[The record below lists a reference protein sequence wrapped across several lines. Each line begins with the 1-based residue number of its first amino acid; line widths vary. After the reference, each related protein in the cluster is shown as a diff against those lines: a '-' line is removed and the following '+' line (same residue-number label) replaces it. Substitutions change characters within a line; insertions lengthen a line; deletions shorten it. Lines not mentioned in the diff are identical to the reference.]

1 MYISTRP
8 LTLNQAI
15 SVKIQKARGS
25 GRWARQQSSPQLKHM
40 LLLLIVDSNLT
51 DGVPQ
56 GQGLLSMVGHPKG
69 QVLSI
74 LVEGQ
79 LTIPEHT
86 VQVVPGPATTWMGLS
101 PVVLM
106 QPLTTSSNNLAACFC
121 FFVFVSF
128 DDLEPA
134 L

>member
-1 MYISTRP
+1 M
-8 LTLNQAI
+8 LNQAI
-15 SVKIQKARGS
+15 GIKIQKAQGS
-25 GRWARQQSSPQLKHM
+25 GRCAGQQSSPQLKHM

-69 QVLSI
+69 QVLSV

-79 LTIPEHT
+79 LAVPEHT
-86 VQVVPGPATTWMGLS
+86 VQVVPGPATTQTGMS

-106 QPLTTSSNNLAACFC
+106 QHRTTSSHSLAACFC
-121 FFVFVSF
+121 FFVLFLVLRY
-128 DDLEPA
+128 DVILANLELA